1 MQFFYCLLAQVLL
14 LSIILFNYMSIIAD
28 RLSKIKPSM
37 TVGINIKA
45 NALRAEGKDI
55 LVLAAGEPDFDT
67 PQNIR
72 NAAFKAMEEGQ
83 TRYVPG
89 KGTPAL
95 QKAIQDKFL
104 KDNNIKYDLDEIIV
118 GVGGKHIIYNAMMA
132 TINPGDEV
140 IIPAPF
146 WVSYPDIV
154 LLSEGKPIIVE
165 CSQQQGFK
173 ISPKQLEENITSKT
187 KWLMLNS
194 PSNPT
199 GAIYSKDELKELSKV
214 LLKHPN
220 VFILSDDIYEKIIY
234 DGLEFSTLASV
245 EPSLKNRCLTLN
257 GVSKSYCM
265 TGWRLGYCGSSKEI
279 ISAMNKIQSQSN
291 TSTSSISMAASVEA
305 LNGAQDFI
313 NTHNKSFLKRRDMVV
328 EELNKIQGISCLTP
342 QGAFYVYP
350 NCSGIIGKVTP
361 KGNEISND
369 EDFMNY
375 LLESEGVAGVHGAAF
390 GLSPYFRLSYA
401 TNDKILKEACER
413 IKKACD
419 NLN

>member
-1 MQFFYCLLAQVLL
+1 MNF
-14 LSIILFNYMSIIAD
+14 IAD
-28 RLSKIKPSM
+28 RLKRIKPSM
-37 TVGINIKA
+37 TVGINVKA

-67 PQNIR
+67 PLNIR
-72 NAAFKAMEEGQ
+72 KAAVTAMEEGQ

-95 QKAIQDKFL
+95 QKAIQSKFL
-104 KDNNIKYDLDEIIV
+104 KDNNLHYDLDEIIV

-132 TINPGDEV
+132 TINPEDEV

-154 LLSEGKPIIVE
+154 LLAEGKPVIVPCPE
-165 CSQQQGFK
+165 DQNFK
-173 ISPKQLEENITSKT
+173 LTADQLEKSITDKT

-199 GAIYSKDELKELSKV
+199 GSLYSKQELQKLADV
-214 LLKHPN
+214 LLKYPQ
-220 VFILSDDIYEKIIY
+220 VLIMSDDIYEKVIY
-234 DGLEFSTLASV
+234 DDLEFSTLASV
-245 EPSLKNRCLTLN
+245 EPRLRDRCLTLN

-265 TGWRLGYCGSSKEI
+265 TGWRLGYCGAPKEI
-279 ISAMNKIQSQSN
+279 IAAMNKIQSQST

-305 LNGAQDFI
+305 LNGTQDFI
-313 NTHNKSFLKRRDMVV
+313 DEHNQAFVRRRDLVV
-328 EELNKIQGISCLTP
+328 NLLNQIDGLSCLTP

-350 NCSGIIGKVTP
+350 SCAGVIGKVTP
-361 KGNEISND
+361 DGQKISND
-369 EDFMNY
+369 EDFMSY
-375 LLESEGVAGVHGAAF
+375 LLESEGIAGVHGAAF

-401 TNDKILKEACER
+401 TSDEILKDACARIKRACEQL
-413 IKKACD
+413 K
-419 NLN
+419 